1 MSVWILVRSFY
12 SAGFGQSIIEML
24 GLLLFSLGYL
34 SVECLF
40 VLVLC
45 FFFFYLHKETNLLA
59 HWLLIALLYDGLLIV
74 EKKLWSYK
82 PIWHL
87 WLTVWHLTWFVCF
100 LIIYAIFLKL
110 GKRGENPQTLRA
122 AAYGTETFV
131 SC

>member
-1 MSVWILVRSFY
+1 MRSFY

-74 EKKLWSYK
+74 EKKL
-82 PIWHL
+82 
-87 WLTVWHLTWFVCF
+87 
-100 LIIYAIFLKL
+100 
-110 GKRGENPQTLRA
+110 
-122 AAYGTETFV
+122 
-131 SC
+131 